1 MNNFNFGDAQHQY
14 YETICGGAGAGPG
27 FNGADAVHTH
37 MTNTRLTDPEVL
49 EQRYP
54 VVLEQFRI
62 RRGTGGKGKWT
73 GGDGVIRAVR
83 FLKPMD
89 VSFLCGRREV
99 PPQGLAGG
107 GDGAVGRNLKRNR
120 AGETTLLPGRTQISC
135 DAGEAVIIET
145 PSGGGYGTAG
155 D

>member
-1 MNNFNFGDAQHQY
+1 
-14 YETICGGAGAGPG
+14 
-27 FNGADAVHTH
+27 

>member
-1 MNNFNFGDAQHQY
+1 
-14 YETICGGAGAGPG
+14 
-27 FNGADAVHTH
+27 

-54 VVLEQFRI
+54 VVLEQFQI
-62 RRGTGGKGKWT
+62 RRGSGGKGKWT
-73 GGDGVIRAVR
+73 GGDGLIRAIR
-83 FLKPMD
+83 FLRPMD

-107 GDGAVGRNLKRNR
+107 ANGAVGRNLKQDLK
-120 AGETTLLPGRTQISC
+120 GEVKSLPGRCQIEC
-135 DAGEAVIIET
+135 AAGEAVIIET
-145 PSGGGYGTAG
+145 PSGGGYGKP